1 MLFHGDV
8 WQKNTYILQTNFS
21 LWFKTLCLFSKKV
34 PLCLAWW
41 DFFLNSR
48 IGKMFWEKIN

>member
-8 WQKNTYILQTNFS
+8 WQKNTYVLQTIFS
-21 LWFKTLCLFSKKV
+21 LWFKTLSLFSNKV

-41 DFFLNSR
+41 EFFLNSR
-48 IGKMFWEKIN
+48 IGKMFWEKN